1 MSSTTQLDIR
11 KLSLD
16 LKNFRTVPQK
26 SEIDAIKAMISI
38 SPDRFFAVLE
48 SIIEEGYT
56 PTENIIVLNDS
67 GKNIVK
73 EGNRR
78 IACLKLIQDQYK
90 VNEFGIPTSLLTK
103 INALDVKWKKENS
116 NVPCIVFEKS
126 EEDKADRVVS
136 LTHGKGE
143 KANREKWS
151 SVATARHN
159 RDAKGTSEP
168 ALDLLEKY
176 LSVGNNLTN
185 QQKERWAGDY
195 PVTVLYEAI
204 RVIHSRLS
212 YKTPAEFVT
221 AYPKISNL
229 SGIEDLLRDVGLEQ
243 LQFKT
248 IRDPLKDFAVDYGIS
263 PIVIVPTPTDPVPTP
278 TTPVVNPT
286 PGFPTSPTP
295 SSTPTIVP
303 SPSPSPTPTP
313 TPTPATTP
321 VTTPTTPTTPAYA
334 INDPRRVAAILKKF
348 NPKGNR
354 DKIVTL
360 RDEIKCLDIKKNPI
374 AFCFILRSMFEISAK
389 GYCDDNAIPTTKTTK
404 NGIQDKTLLEL
415 LKEVTNHLTNNNAN
429 KAVVKILH
437 GALTELAKPTG
448 LLSVTSMNNLVHNP
462 SFSISASDICTLFGN
477 VYPLLEYMN

>member
-1 MSSTTQLDIR
+1 MATTTQLEIN

-26 SEIDAIKAMISI
+26 SEVDAIKAMISI

-48 SIIEEGYT
+48 SIVEEGYT
-56 PTENIIVLNDS
+56 PTENIIVLKDL
-67 GKNIVK
+67 GGNIVK

-78 IACLKLIQDQYK
+78 IACLKLIIGQYN

-103 INALDVKWKKENS
+103 INALDAKWKKENS

-195 PVTVLYEAI
+195 PLTVLHEAI
-204 RVIHSRLS
+204 RVIYSRLS
-212 YKTPAEFVT
+212 YKTLAEFVT

-248 IRDPLKDFAVDYGIS
+248 IRNAQKDFAIDYGIS
-263 PIVIVPTPTDPVPTP
+263 PIVVVPTPTAPIPTP
-278 TTPVVNPT
+278 TTPTPATPT
-286 PGFPTSPTP
+286 APTP
-295 SSTPTIVP
+295 SSPTTNPTPATPVTP
-303 SPSPSPTPTP
+303 VSTPTP
-313 TPTPATTP
+313 TPTAP
-321 VTTPTTPTTPAYA
+321 VTPAYA

-360 RDEIKCLDIKKNPI
+360 RDEIKNLDIKKNPI
-374 AFCFILRSMFEISAK
+374 AFCFILRSMFEILAK
-389 GYCDDNAIPTTKTTK
+389 GYCVDNTIPTSKTTK
-404 NGIQDKTLLEL
+404 NGTQEKTLLEL

-429 KAVVKILH
+429 KAVVKVLH

-462 SFSISASDICTLFGN
+462 SFSISPSDICTLFGN

>member
-1 MSSTTQLDIR
+1 MFLCKIKFLKYMATTTQLEIS

-26 SEIDAIKAMISI
+26 TEIDAIKAMISI

-48 SIIEEGYT
+48 SIVEEGYT
-56 PTENIIVLNDS
+56 PTENIIVLKDL
-67 GKNIVK
+67 GGNIVK

-78 IACLKLIQDQYK
+78 IACLKLIQGQYK
-90 VNEFGIPTSLLTK
+90 VNEFGIPTSLITK
-103 INALDVKWKKENS
+103 INALDAKWKKENS
-116 NVPCIVFEKS
+116 NVPCIVFDKS

-159 RDAKGTSEP
+159 RDAKGTAES

-195 PVTVLYEAI
+195 PLTVLHEAI
-204 RVIHSRLS
+204 RAIHSRLS
-212 YKTPAEFVT
+212 YKTVAEFVT
-221 AYPKISNL
+221 AYPKITNL

-248 IRDPLKDFAVDYGIS
+248 IRDTQKDFAVDYGIS
-263 PIVIVPTPTDPVPTP
+263 PIVVVPTPTVPTPTPTAPVPTP
-278 TTPVVNPT
+278 SSPTNPT
-286 PGFPTSPTP
+286 PAAPVTPTP
-295 SSTPTIVP
+295 TPA
-303 SPSPSPTPTP
+303 PTP
-313 TPTPATTP
+313 TPTPA
-321 VTTPTTPTTPAYA
+321 PTTPATPAYA

-348 NPKGNR
+348 SPKGNR

-360 RDEIKCLDIKKNPI
+360 RDEIKNLDIKKNPI

-389 GYCDDNAIPTTKTTK
+389 GYCDDNTIPTSKTTK
-404 NGIQDKTLLEL
+404 NGTQEKTLLEL

-429 KAVVKILH
+429 KPVVKILH

-462 SFSISASDICTLFGN
+462 SFSISPSDICTLFGN